1 MLPLISDDPR
11 LHLAD
16 RLDVRVVVPGRWLL
30 VGSRQVVAVV
40 HVREGALRAARLRL
54 PIGLSSFVKPIGLY
68 CERVPLV
75 VDLFEVYGADGLL
88 LGRQAHVLLNLL

>member
-40 HVREGALRAARLRL
+40 HVREGPLRATRLL
-54 PIGLSSFVKPIGLY
+54 FSVGLGCFVQPIGLY
-68 CERVPLV
+68 
-75 VDLFEVYGADGLL
+75 Y
-88 LGRQAHVLLNLL
+88 